1 MSIEIGQIVQDRYR
15 IEALLGG
22 GGQAA
27 VYRAYDTRLEQTVA
41 IKKTRRQGLNRSSNS
56 SVRRFYWRGYATR
69 TCRA

>member
-41 IKKTRRQGLNRSSNS
+41 IKKHAG
-56 SVRRFYWRGYATR
+56 
-69 TCRA
+69 RA